1 MKDIHPIYHN
11 EIGIAFQWKKEIPSQ
26 SNKVQVIFRDIG
38 LLLTQSELRHFSK
51 CIADTIESG
60 KGNLCG
66 DCKTRETCRSLL
78 LNTPAHQITFA
89 VSYQE
94 AIEVR
99 DLINGTLFKLDLDS
113 YFGELGIE

>member
-1 MKDIHPIYHN
+1 MNDIHPIYQN
-11 EIGIAFQWKKEIPSQ
+11 DFGIAFQWKREKPNEA
-26 SNKVQVIFRDIG
+26 NKVQVIFRDIG
-38 LLLTQSELRHFSK
+38 LLLTKSELRHFSK
-51 CIADTIESG
+51 CIADTVENG
-60 KGNLCG
+60 KDTICG
-66 DCKTRETCRSLL
+66 DCKTKDSCRSLL

-99 DLINGTLFKLDLDS
+99 DLINGTMFKLELDS

>member
-1 MKDIHPIYHN
+1 MNDINPIYQN
-11 EIGIAFQWKKEIPSQ
+11 DFGIAFKWKKDKPGQ
-26 SNKVQVIFRDIG
+26 NNRVQVIFRDIG
-38 LLLTQSELRHFSK
+38 LLLTLSELRHFSK
-51 CIADTIESG
+51 CIADTIKNG

-66 DCKTRETCRSLL
+66 DCKTKESCRSLL

-99 DLINGTLFKLDLDS
+99 DLISGTLFKLELDS
-113 YFGELGIE
+113 FFGELGIG